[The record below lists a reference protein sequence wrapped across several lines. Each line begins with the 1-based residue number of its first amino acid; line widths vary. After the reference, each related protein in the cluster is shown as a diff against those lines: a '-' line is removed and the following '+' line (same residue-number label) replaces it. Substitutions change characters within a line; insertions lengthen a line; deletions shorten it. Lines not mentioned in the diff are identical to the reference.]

1 MLFIC
6 VLMITIL
13 FFFLIKKKK
22 NLFHYLDN
30 LSSTLTTP
38 TKEHGENSPVG
49 SGESIKSSDSIST
62 GHRKK
67 KSISQSIQH
76 QQTINGSLA
85 KLSPD
90 LSSDGAGTNDA
101 DSIVSFES
109 QKSNTTASMPV
120 LEDGLSDSENLS
132 DDEQSSPI
140 KSKINGRHQSTQSDF
155 LFDSNHSSLI
165 TSSHKQQFAKSATT
179 NGPESQSKSFYI
191 RPPPPSSFVQPVLT
205 NRSTPPA
212 QTNESNWNQQKVS
225 TEESSTVPAGKKK
238 SFYF

>member
-1 MLFIC
+1 LFI
-6 VLMITIL
+6 L
-13 FFFLIKKKK
+13 K
-22 NLFHYLDN
+22 NRFYNLDN

-67 KSISQSIQH
+67 KSTQH
-76 QQTINGSLA
+76 QQPINGSLA

-132 DDEQSSPI
+132 DNEQSSPI
-140 KSKINGRHQSTQSDF
+140 KSKTNGRHQSTQSDF
-155 LFDSNHSSLI
+155 LFDSNHASLV
-165 TSSHKQQFAKSATT
+165 TPSHKRQFAKSTTATT
-179 NGPESQSKSFYI
+179 NGLESQSKSFYI
-191 RPPPPSSFVQPVLT
+191 RPPPPSSFVQPVLA

-212 QTNESNWNQQKVS
+212 QSNESNWNQQKTSSEEPS
-225 TEESSTVPAGKKK
+225 TIPAGKKTEIFVLFDTIK
-238 SFYF
+238 RKQTKKNKL

>member
-6 VLMITIL
+6 VLIINIL
-13 FFFLIKKKK
+13 FLFK
-22 NLFHYLDN
+22 NIYYLDN

-67 KSISQSIQH
+67 KSTTQSIQH
-76 QQTINGSLA
+76 QQQTINGSLA

-140 KSKINGRHQSTQSDF
+140 KSKPNGRHQSTQSDF

-165 TSSHKQQFAKSATT
+165 TSSHKQQFAKSTPT
-179 NGPESQSKSFYI
+179 NGVESQSKSFYI
-191 RPPPPSSFVQPVLT
+191 RPPPPPSFVQPVRS
-205 NRSTPPA
+205 NRSTPPI
-212 QTNESNWNQQKVS
+212 QSNESNWNQQKIS
-225 TEESSTVPAGKKK
+225 SEESSTIPAGKRI
-238 SFYF
+238 